1 MGYLFVLHRC
11 LPSLYPMK
19 EENID
24 GSILWEQLMGSG
36 LCSYV
41 LLPYSAPMNKKAS
54 EKINS
59 GRL

>member
-1 MGYLFVLHRC
+1 MGA
-11 LPSLYPMK
+11 
-19 EENID
+19 
-24 GSILWEQLMGSG
+24 G

-54 EKINS
+54 EKINL